1 MDTVAQR
8 VASEMD
14 VKIADEVGYRIRF
27 EEVTSSKTI
36 LKYITNSSLLREAM
50 DDHDLE
56 QYDIIILD
64 EAHERTLATEILMGH
79 LRLLTVRRPELEVI
93 IMSSTPDVKA
103 FQSYFKTARQFA
115 ILGRAHP
122 VEIFCTYKP
131 VRDYLQEAIHTV
143 IQIHLSEPEGDIL
156 LFLTGEKGA
165 CHNIDGELNRMMIE
179 CTVPP

>member
-14 VKIADEVGYRIRF
+14 VKIGDEVGYRIRF

-64 EAHERTLATEILMGH
+64 EAHERTLASMGH

-131 VRDYLQEAIHTV
+131 VRDYLQAAIHTV

-156 LFLTGEKGA
+156 LFLTGEKGS